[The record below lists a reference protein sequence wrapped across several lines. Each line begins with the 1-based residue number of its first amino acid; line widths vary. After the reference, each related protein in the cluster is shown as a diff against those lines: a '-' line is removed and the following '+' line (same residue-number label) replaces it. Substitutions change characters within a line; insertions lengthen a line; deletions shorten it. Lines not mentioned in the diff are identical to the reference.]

1 VITKIEAFSAQF
13 NAPQL
18 SMGTAGPG
26 AASLLSAQTDAI
38 QIRGVEG
45 IGPVKADVTSTP
57 FATRG
62 ALIQGT
68 SVGARNIVLKLGLS
82 PDWVDQTVASLR
94 QLLYRY
100 FLPEA
105 WTKLRFTSDELPPVD
120 IEGTVES
127 CDPNIFSEDPEM
139 IVSILCPRPD
149 FVDPEA
155 VIMTG
160 EVSDGPNPANRVE
173 FEYIG
178 SVKTG
183 FELKVELAEGNPSFT
198 GAFDLGLWQDPDVDS
213 EGRLRVNPAVIDADQ
228 YLHINTIPG
237 SKRVEHIGFGGQE
250 TTALGAMYFQWVE
263 IQPGTNTLIIY
274 SDDDPVGLHW
284 TLAYFNRFAGF

>member
-1 VITKIEAFSAQF
+1 MITKVEAFSAQV
-13 NAPQL
+13 NAPVL
-18 SMGTAGPG
+18 TMDNILANEAP
-26 AASLLSAQTDAI
+26 I
-38 QIRGVEG
+38 QIRDIEG

-68 SVGARNIVLKLGLS
+68 SVGARNIVLKLGLA
-82 PDWVDQTVASLR
+82 PDWEDQTVASLR

-105 WTKLRFTSDELPPVD
+105 WTKLRFTSDELPVVD

-127 CDPNIFSEDPEM
+127 CELNIFSQDPEM

-160 EVSDGPNPANRVE
+160 QVANGPDPNEQIV

-183 FELKVELAEGNPSFT
+183 FEIKVELEDGSPEFN
-198 GAFDLGLWQDPDVDS
+198 GAFDIGLWQDDDELS
-213 EGRLRVNPAVIDADQ
+213 DHLRVNPAVIDADQ

-237 SKRVEHIGFGGQE
+237 SKRVEHIAYFDGQI
-250 TTALGAMYFQWVE
+250 TTALGAMYFEWIQF
-263 IQPGTNTLIIY
+263 QPGSNTIIIY
-274 SDDDPVGLHW
+274 MPYVFENPISMKYE
-284 TLAYFNRFAGF
+284 LAYFNRFAGF